1 MDEKLS
7 PSWATFFL
15 GLIIFWFLFT
25 NYTFSDPSFSSHRIL
40 PPITPLLCFHTCFFI
55 FCHYLLHNTV
65 DRRPLLMCIPTYCPW
80 SNLSTNETRV
90 IVLSPECAMRSEEPV
105 IWVINILESYPIVGS
120 LHQGIHKLHLR
131 ATIRSPY
138 GTPTLVRCKSENR
151 KGDHRNTINPL

>member
-15 GLIIFWFLFT
+15 GLIIFWFFFT
-25 NYTFSDPSFSSHRIL
+25 NYTSLIL
-40 PPITPLLCFHTCFFI
+40 LFLLTGFCLLLPRFCAFTLAFLFFVLTCSTT
-55 FCHYLLHNTV
+55 HY
-65 DRRPLLMCIPTYCPW
+65 LLMCIPTYCPW

-90 IVLSPECAMRSEEPV
+90 RVVLSPQCAMRSEEPV

-120 LHQGIHKLHLR
+120 LHQGIHKLHLG